1 MEEMQ
6 AVIQTQD
13 ICVLATV
20 SGSSPHCSLMAYVPD
35 EKHRK
40 LFMVT
45 HRSTKKFAN
54 LLENPAVSLLIDTR
68 LSDRPIS
75 REDVWALTLNGV
87 FEQIENSEDVE
98 SIRSS
103 FVKKHKHLHEF
114 AHHPDAVVFAIKLQ
128 SLQLLRSATDA
139 DYLDYG

>member
-6 AVIQTQD
+6 AVIEAQD

-20 SGSSPHCSLMAYVPD
+20 SENSPHCSLMAYIYD
-35 EKHRK
+35 EQLRK

-54 LLENPAVSLLIDTR
+54 LMENPTVSLLIDTR

-87 FEQIENSEDVE
+87 FELIENSEDVE
-98 SIRSS
+98 TIRSS
-103 FVKKHKHLHEF
+103 FVKKHTHLFGF

-139 DYLDYG
+139 DYLDYD